1 MVLFFFA
8 ISIIYGNLFKK
19 TERERERK
27 NKRKWKLKS
36 DGFNLF
42 WAKASITMSKI
53 VLNSYTP
60 NVWSPLINSL

>member
-8 ISIIYGNLFKK
+8 ISIIYGSLFKK
-19 TERERERK
+19 LRGREKR

-53 VLNSYTP
+53 VLHSYTP

>member
-8 ISIIYGNLFKK
+8 ISIIYGSLFKK
-19 TERERERK
+19 LRGREKK

-42 WAKASITMSKI
+42 WAKARITMSKI
-53 VLNSYTP
+53 VLHSYTP

>member
-8 ISIIYGNLFKK
+8 ISIIYGSLFKK
-19 TERERERK
+19 LRGREKK

-53 VLNSYTP
+53 VLHSYTP